1 MESEALAYYVN
12 KCHNYLYPDIIIDDL
27 INVLKPAIHKQLNG
41 FQEGEL
47 KLYYSSHGEVCLKTW
62 QFKQKAKTREIYYE
76 ELKETTVEELDNK
89 EIGDP
94 EVLMTEILPSF
105 AKISTILDYVNS
117 NRHIDLR

>member
-1 MESEALAYYVN
+1 MKCRYYPQQQPNKELKLEPEALAYYIH

-27 INVLKPAIHKQLNG
+27 INALKPVINKQLNG

-62 QFKQKAKTREIYYE
+62 QLKLRTKTREIYYE

-94 EVLMTEILPSF
+94 EVLMT
-105 AKISTILDYVNS
+105 
-117 NRHIDLR
+117 